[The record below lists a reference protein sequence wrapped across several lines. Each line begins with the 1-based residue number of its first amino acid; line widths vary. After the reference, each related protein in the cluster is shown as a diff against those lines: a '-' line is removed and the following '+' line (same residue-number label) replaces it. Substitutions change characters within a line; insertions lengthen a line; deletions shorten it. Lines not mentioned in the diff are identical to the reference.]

1 MRFTQIADVYVR
13 HNILQPDG
21 IPSLDM
27 SLFEDPVD
35 HTAYFV
41 RSCNN
46 AYTGISRLTDDYH
59 NTTGLI
65 SNHSVFEGMALFRH
79 PNGTRRETPNSAPP
93 AHRFYSPCTHAL
105 VCLG

>member
-1 MRFTQIADVYVR
+1 MCWFHLDTSGYKFR
-13 HNILQPDG
+13 HVGIFESSGPAGPFIFVHALQPDG

-41 RSCNN
+41 RSCDN
-46 AYTGISRLTDDYH
+46 AYAGISRLTDDYH

-65 SNHSVFEGMALFRH
+65 SNHSVFEG
-79 PNGTRRETPNSAPP
+79 
-93 AHRFYSPCTHAL
+93 
-105 VCLG
+105 

>member
-1 MRFTQIADVYVR
+1 
-13 HNILQPDG
+13 
-21 IPSLDM
+21 M

-79 PNGTRRETPNSAPP
+79 PNGTRRETKLCSTRTP
-93 AHRFYSPCTHAL
+93 FYSPCTHAL
-105 VCLG
+105 VCLL